1 MDPGGG
7 LPGPGDCDNPSN
19 VCRGLGAEFLWRKLC
34 GSGGGTG
41 GDGGSGDDDQDDDGS
56 GSGGSSDPPPANPR
70 PNFGF
75 LFTNP
80 SPNIACLAERRA
92 KDRDP
97 EQDLDDT
104 PFFCG

>member
-41 GDGGSGDDDQDDDGS
+41 GDGGSGSGSDNSSGAGS
-56 GSGGSSDPPPANPR
+56 GSGGSSAPPPVPPR
-70 PNFGF
+70 PNYV
-75 LFTNP
+75 L
-80 SPNIACLAERRA
+80 SPYDKACLDAERRA
-92 KDRDP
+92 RLS
-97 EQDLDDT
+97 ELDGGS
-104 PFFCG
+104 PVQEFMC